1 MLNASLCDYSDA
13 YILVERRTTV
23 VGQGADDA
31 AIAADRNDKEV
42 VFKNCAPFI
51 KSISKINN
59 AEVDN
64 AEDLHIVM
72 SIYNSLVYKENYA
85 KTSASLW
92 QYHRDESNDN
102 ITGSE
107 SFKLKSNTDNTN
119 NAGIANVKI
128 VVTIKYLSN
137 FWRELLKCHY

>member
-1 MLNASLCDYSDA
+1 MHH
-13 YILVERRTTV
+13 
-23 VGQGADDA
+23 
-31 AIAADRNDKEV
+31 
-42 VFKNCAPFI
+42 FI

-107 SFKLKSNTDNTN
+107 SFKLKSNTYNTN